1 MASICPTKSLTEI
14 SGVAKMYLYL
24 SDPLIQSILVSNPL
38 FLIVSSVSFETVNLG
53 E

>member
-24 SDPLIQSILVSNPL
+24 SDPLIQSILLSNKL
-38 FLIVSSVSFETVNLG
+38 LLIVYYVSFEKVNMG